1 MRNRKF
7 TKDSPPL
14 YTSPLNSMPQ
24 SSIQSN
30 HPRYARY
37 KSFRNLESFSI
48 VLHRYLTFPSPIVF
62 SYLPFIP
69 HLHPYPF
76 LLFFSF
82 HSRIFCIDYCVRP
95 KCTAEFRW
103 SCFSVSRFFP
113 SRLFHFSSLRE
124 DEEEIVEIR
133 RTSEVSQRYFERNM
147 HWREGEKKEGVS
159 LSRPISISRVNRLL
173 EEMTTS
179 STTSSVSLIAFTF
192 LVKLLNSSLHRSELS
207 TPNST
212 PFQASFPSN
221 NAPLRVV
228 ARQLA
233 SDLVRLGLNSQSR
246 CVTRLVECP
255 INPLP
260 SPS

>member
-62 SYLPFIP
+62 SSLPFIP
-69 HLHPYPF
+69 HLHSYPF

-113 SRLFHFSSLRE
+113 PRLFHFSSLRE

-133 RTSEVSQRYFERNM
+133 ED
-147 HWREGEKKEGVS
+147 K
-159 LSRPISISRVNRLL
+159 
-173 EEMTTS
+173 
-179 STTSSVSLIAFTF
+179 
-192 LVKLLNSSLHRSELS
+192 
-207 TPNST
+207 
-212 PFQASFPSN
+212 
-221 NAPLRVV
+221 
-228 ARQLA
+228 
-233 SDLVRLGLNSQSR
+233 
-246 CVTRLVECP
+246 
-255 INPLP
+255 
-260 SPS
+260 

>member
-7 TKDSPPL
+7 TKDSPSL

-62 SYLPFIP
+62 SSLPFIP

-103 SCFSVSRFFP
+103 SCFSISRFFP
-113 SRLFHFSSLRE
+113 PRLFHFSSLRE

-133 RTSEVSQRYFERNM
+133 ED
-147 HWREGEKKEGVS
+147 K
-159 LSRPISISRVNRLL
+159 
-173 EEMTTS
+173 
-179 STTSSVSLIAFTF
+179 
-192 LVKLLNSSLHRSELS
+192 
-207 TPNST
+207 
-212 PFQASFPSN
+212 
-221 NAPLRVV
+221 
-228 ARQLA
+228 
-233 SDLVRLGLNSQSR
+233 
-246 CVTRLVECP
+246 
-255 INPLP
+255 
-260 SPS
+260 

>member
-48 VLHRYLTFPSPIVF
+48 VLHRSPSLFNLPFPDCLLL
-62 SYLPFIP
+62 LPFIP
-69 HLHPYPF
+69 HLHLYPF

-113 SRLFHFSSLRE
+113 PRLFHFSSLRE

-133 RTSEVSQRYFERNM
+133 ED
-147 HWREGEKKEGVS
+147 K
-159 LSRPISISRVNRLL
+159 
-173 EEMTTS
+173 
-179 STTSSVSLIAFTF
+179 
-192 LVKLLNSSLHRSELS
+192 
-207 TPNST
+207 
-212 PFQASFPSN
+212 
-221 NAPLRVV
+221 
-228 ARQLA
+228 
-233 SDLVRLGLNSQSR
+233 
-246 CVTRLVECP
+246 
-255 INPLP
+255 
-260 SPS
+260 